1 MSEYTLRPGTAADI
15 ETMAR
20 HRALM
25 FADMGDGTPETR
37 AEMSERFA
45 PWVLERLASGEY
57 HAWLIEC
64 DGGVVAGAACWEKPR
79 HPGLRGTHP
88 RVAYVLNVYTDPEH
102 RGRGL
107 ARMLMEHILGWARAE
122 GFATVELHASD
133 EGRPLYEKLG
143 FGQTNEMRL
152 VL

>member
-1 MSEYTLRPGTAADI
+1 MRRSYDAPEMEPLVLTPVEEVRAHGARHGHHRRPVSEYTLRPGTAADI

-64 DGGVVAGAACWEKPR
+64 DGGVVAGAACSGEAAAPR
-79 HPGLRGTHP
+79 ASRDPSACGLRP
-88 RVAYVLNVYTDPEH
+88 
-102 RGRGL
+102 
-107 ARMLMEHILGWARAE
+107 
-122 GFATVELHASD
+122 
-133 EGRPLYEKLG
+133 
-143 FGQTNEMRL
+143 
-152 VL
+152 